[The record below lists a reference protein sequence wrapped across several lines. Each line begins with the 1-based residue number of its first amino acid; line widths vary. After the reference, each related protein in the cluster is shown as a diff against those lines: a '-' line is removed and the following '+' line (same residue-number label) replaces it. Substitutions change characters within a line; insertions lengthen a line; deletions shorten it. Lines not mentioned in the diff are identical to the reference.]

1 VPEPSPACSATG
13 ETADAFSSYAYQH
26 RIDRFI
32 AGIQLAFTVCA
43 LLAIIVAPSEAAR
56 NAHQVLGIVI
66 AYTFYS
72 LTTSAWA
79 WSSTVSLGERTRL
92 GAQILD
98 VGVAIALVT
107 LSGGRQSPLFLA
119 FMVFPLLSATLQW
132 RQGALWSGGF
142 SSKRATRALS

>member
-1 VPEPSPACSATG
+1 MVAVGRMRAAAVALLCQSRRPACSATG

-32 AGIQLAFTVCA
+32 AGIRLAFTVCA

-56 NAHQVLGIVI
+56 NAHQVLVIVI

-72 LTTSAWA
+72 LITSAWA

-92 GAQILD
+92 CAQILD
-98 VGVAIALVT
+98 VGVAIALST
-107 LSGGRQSPLFLA
+107 LSGGH
-119 FMVFPLLSATLQW
+119 
-132 RQGALWSGGF
+132 
-142 SSKRATRALS
+142 